1 MSAGRRSAAK
11 SLRTCGRGVMSRI
24 GRKPVLI
31 PQGVKVAVEGAVVTA
46 LGPKGTLR
54 QPIPSALS
62 VAIKDNQVVVSRQ
75 SDHQSVRALHGLMR
89 SLVANMVS
97 GVKDGFER
105 KLEIVGIGYRCQI
118 QGKALQLALGYS
130 HPVIFPLPDGIQ
142 AEVDR
147 QVSITLRG
155 ADKALLGQTAA
166 KLRALRKPDP
176 YKGKG
181 IKYADEHIRR
191 KVGKKAGAK

>member
-1 MSAGRRSAAK
+1 
-11 SLRTCGRGVMSRI
+11 MSRI
-24 GRKPVLI
+24 GKKPIAV
-31 PQGVKVAVEGAVVTA
+31 PQGVKIALEGTTVRAE
-46 LGPKGTLR
+46 GPKGKLS
-54 QPIPSALS
+54 QSIPSALS
-62 VAIKDNQVVVSRQ
+62 VSMDSNVLTVARS
-75 SDHQSVRALHGLMR
+75 SDHRNVRALHGLTR
-89 SLVANMVS
+89 SLLANMVH

-105 KLEIVGIGYRCQI
+105 KLEIVGIGYRCQL

-130 HPVIFPLPDGIQ
+130 HPVIFPLPEGIQ

>member
-1 MSAGRRSAAK
+1 
-11 SLRTCGRGVMSRI
+11 MSRI
-24 GRKPVLI
+24 GKKPIPI
-31 PQGVKVAVEGAVVTA
+31 PQGVTVAIA
-46 LGPKGTLR
+46 GPTVRVDGPRGKLSHTL
-54 QPIPSALS
+54 PAGVS
-62 VAIKDNQVVVSRQ
+62 VAADGSVLTVARA
-75 SDHQSVRALHGLMR
+75 SDQRTVRALHGLTR
-89 SLVANMVS
+89 SLLANMVH
-97 GVKDGFER
+97 GVKTGFER
-105 KLEIVGIGYRCQI
+105 KLEIVGIGYRAQVAG
-118 QGKALQLALGYS
+118 QNLQLALGYS
-130 HPVIFPLPDGIQ
+130 HPVIFPLPEGVQ
-142 AEVDR
+142 AEVEK